1 MQANLRAVA
10 ANDIDAAA
18 AYYRNEAG
26 PQIALD
32 FVDALEAAIN
42 HLRQHPLTGSLRFGY
57 ELEIPELRSWPL
69 QKFPYIIFYMP
80 DDDQHRHLAR
90 PSRPTG
96 HSGLPHIGPTQLNH
110 SRSVTCT
117 DKCVGG
123 ASVTLSTRA
132 AWNAELAAG

>member
-1 MQANLRAVA
+1 MQANLRALA

-42 HLRQHPLTGSLRFGY
+42 HLLEHPFTGSLRFGY

-69 QKFPYIIFYMP
+69 QKFPYLIFYVP
-80 DDDQHRHLAR
+80 DGDRIDIWRVLHGRRDIPAYLTSDQ
-90 PSRPTG
+90 PG
-96 HSGLPHIGPTQLNH
+96 
-110 SRSVTCT
+110 
-117 DKCVGG
+117 
-123 ASVTLSTRA
+123 
-132 AWNAELAAG
+132 